1 MYPYNMQNYRYAE
14 NNNTNNNNIRR
25 PEIIELEE
33 AIGPSVEADD
43 KILTMLDEAITDEM
57 KGYEYYK
64 RLQPMFDDT
73 KDKETMRHISLDEM
87 KHRKILEDL
96 YQKISGTEAPTFK
109 VDDISISRNLLV
121 ELAKSIMNEYDDS
134 EFYRKLYF
142 MLQNPEYRDMI
153 LEIMTDE
160 QNHAGKLNY
169 LYSKYK

>member
-1 MYPYNMQNYRYAE
+1 MYPYNMQNF
-14 NNNTNNNNIRR
+14 NNMQNYMENTNNNSRR
-25 PEIIELEE
+25 PEIIEVEE

-64 RLQPMFDDT
+64 RLQVMFDD
-73 KDKETMRHISLDEM
+73 KDKETVRHISLDEM

-96 YQKISGTEAPTFK
+96 YQRISGTKAPTFK
-109 VDDISISRNLLV
+109 VDDIQISRNLLV
-121 ELAKSIMNEYDDS
+121 EIAKSIMNEYDDS

-142 MLQNPEYRDMI
+142 MLENPEYRDMI
-153 LEIMTDE
+153 FEIMTDE